1 MTEPP
6 TSVLFLDID
15 GVLNRTAGASQIN
28 IEPALVHRLKHILK
42 ESGAKVVL
50 STFWHHFDEYIAYI
64 LHRHGIDGGLV
75 IGSTPGRVG
84 SISDAPSARLSR
96 SAFDDDEYS
105 GRAVEIRTWL
115 DAHPSVTRFVILDDR
130 ASAAD
135 EATQAFFVHTDA
147 AVGLTDAD
155 VEKALR
161 ILSSCEWS
169 KG

>member
-1 MTEPP
+1 M
-6 TSVLFLDID
+6 SKLIFLDID
-15 GVLNRTAGASQIN
+15 GVLNRTRSASHIRV
-28 IEPALVHRLKHILK
+28 EAELVKRLKWVLD
-42 ESGAKVVL
+42 ETGAAVVL
-50 STFWHHFDEYIAYI
+50 STFWRHFDEYIAYI

-105 GRAVEIRTWL
+105 GRAAEIRTWL

-161 ILSSCEWS
+161 ILNSCEWS